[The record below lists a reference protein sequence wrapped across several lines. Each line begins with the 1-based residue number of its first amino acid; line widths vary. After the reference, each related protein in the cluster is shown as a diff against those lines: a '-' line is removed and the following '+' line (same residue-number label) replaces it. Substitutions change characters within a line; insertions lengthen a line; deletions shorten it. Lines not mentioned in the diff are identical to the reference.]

1 MKKVKASLA
10 MLGITAAAVTALLGV
25 HAAKGSLPT
34 ERAARV
40 ETCQVTIGSVEQ
52 VLAVSGVVRYE
63 MEYGAISP
71 VTGVVEQVYVRQGDR
86 VKAGQPLF
94 RLNGDMQA
102 MAVSAA
108 LAGQESLP
116 EVIPDELASSQLQEA
131 AATLE
136 CLTVRAAADGLVQQV
151 SISPHGGVLA
161 GSVAVAL
168 SGEEQSIQCSVVLRD
183 AEKLTPGLQARIIK
197 DDELLTMARVEEIA
211 PAQVSTTTGQTV
223 CQARLKPERAIDLPL
238 GATVEVEVIL
248 HGQEDVPVL
257 PLQAVSEH
265 STVWWVCDG
274 RGYEIP
280 AEVVMADEVCCWV
293 NLPEGITVVCGGD
306 EVTQGQRVK
315 EMKP

>member
-116 EVIPDELASSQLQEA
+116 EVIPEELASSQLQEA

-183 AEKLTPGLQARIIK
+183 AE
-197 DDELLTMARVEEIA
+197 
-211 PAQVSTTTGQTV
+211 
-223 CQARLKPERAIDLPL
+223 
-238 GATVEVEVIL
+238 
-248 HGQEDVPVL
+248 
-257 PLQAVSEH
+257 
-265 STVWWVCDG
+265 
-274 RGYEIP
+274 
-280 AEVVMADEVCCWV
+280 
-293 NLPEGITVVCGGD
+293 
-306 EVTQGQRVK
+306 
-315 EMKP
+315 

>member
-10 MLGITAAAVTALLGV
+10 MLGITAVAVAALLTV
-25 HAAKGSLPT
+25 NAARGSLPT

-40 ETCQVTIGSVEQ
+40 EMCQVTMGKVEQ
-52 VLAVSGVVRYE
+52 VLAVNGVVRYE

-71 VTGVVEQVYVRQGDR
+71 VTGVVAQVYVRQGDR

-94 RLNGDMQA
+94 RLNGEAQA
-102 MAVSAA
+102 VAVSAA
-108 LAGQESLP
+108 LASQESLP
-116 EVIPDELASSQLQEA
+116 EVIPAELASSQLQEA

-151 SISPHGGVLA
+151 NVTEHGGVLA
-161 GSVAVAL
+161 GNVAMAL
-168 SGEEQSIQCSVVLRD
+168 SGEEQCIQCSAVLRD
-183 AEKLTPGLQARIIK
+183 AEKLAPGLQARIYK
-197 DDELLTMARVEEIA
+197 EDVQLTMARVEEIA

-223 CQARLKPERAIDLPL
+223 CQVKLIPERAIDLPL

-248 HGQEDVPVL
+248 YGQEDVPVL
-257 PLQAVSEH
+257 PLQAVSDQ
-265 STVWWVCDG
+265 STVWWVADG
-274 RGYEIP
+274 RSYEIP
-280 AEVVMADEVCCWV
+280 AEIVMADEVCCWV

-306 EVTQGQRVK
+306 AVDEGQRVK